1 MAQGKGKRLI
11 KKDKDPLH
19 AFLRSLGERGGVI
32 PPFAMELI
40 LVDGMFYY
48 VHSVERA
55 PEDSVSI
62 SIRIWDTRNLDDKE
76 LGRLRKTVSGLSDAS
91 SLADPTS
98 LHPALDWGTL
108 RVDMDR
114 ISYCVEWHHALWPVD
129 RKKATR
135 SRLH

>member
-1 MAQGKGKRLI
+1 M
-11 KKDKDPLH
+11 KKEKDPLH

-32 PPFAMELI
+32 PPFAMELVLI
-40 LVDGMFYY
+40 DGMFYY

-55 PEDSVSI
+55 AGDSLSI
-62 SIRIWDTRNLDDKE
+62 SIRIWDTRQFDDKE
-76 LGRLRKTVSGLSDAS
+76 LARLRKAVAGLSDPAK
-91 SLADPTS
+91 LADPKR

-108 RVDMDR
+108 RVDLDR

-129 RKKATR
+129 RKKATH